1 MNSNDSNFISADTS
15 VARPGP
21 FLARVISHLDP
32 TYMGT
37 LEVEILRPGGG
48 SNGTGSIHAVS
59 YMSPFYGVTSIAH
72 NSQTNDYD
80 GTQKSYGWW
89 AIPPDVGSTVVIIFI
104 DGNPKYGY
112 WIGCVPDENMNF
124 MVPGLAASSQ
134 VVDETK
140 RMPVAEYNKKAIES
154 ESVVV
159 IDPEKIKK
167 PKHPLADALDKQGLL
182 EDDIRGLTTSSSRRD
197 TPSMV
202 FGISTPGPLDKQSG
216 SQRGTI
222 GKKEWEIPNAPVSR
236 LGGTTLVM
244 DDGDD
249 KFIRQTSA
257 SDGPPEYES
266 IEGLPA
272 NQTPTGDV
280 TIPHNELF
288 RIRTRTGHQ
297 ILLHNSEDLI
307 YIGNAR
313 GTSWIEL
320 TSDGKIDIYAEDSV
334 SLHTKQDLNFYAD
347 RDINFE
353 AGRNFNLKVAER
365 HQTEVGTN
373 KVLIVTANNTI
384 DIKGTHDET
393 ITGATKVTAKGGFDL
408 NTTGAN
414 KFTASGA
421 TNIRSGGNHI
431 ETATEIHMNSSGNA
445 ADTAASAAAPEAL
458 TTFANPDETESTID
472 SIMLRIPSHEP
483 WPHHE
488 NLNPTDFKPEMTDRE
503 TGADIATPAAW
514 KEYTTVT
521 DTFQKIRGAD

>member
-1 MNSNDSNFISADTS
+1 
-15 VARPGP
+15 
-21 FLARVISHLDP
+21 
-32 TYMGT
+32 MGT

-72 NSQTNDYD
+72 NSQTNDYN

-134 VVDETK
+134 VVDETQ

-154 ESVVV
+154 DSVVV
-159 IDPEKIKK
+159 TDPEKVKK

-182 EDDIRGLTTSSSRRD
+182 EDDIRGLTTSSARRD

-249 KFIRQTSA
+249 KFIRQTPA

-307 YIGNAR
+307 YIGNAK
-313 GTSWIEL
+313 GTAWIEL
-320 TSDGKIDIYAEDSV
+320 TSDGKIDIYAEDSISV
-334 SLHTKQDLNFYAD
+334 HTKQDMNFYAD

-353 AGRNFNLKVAER
+353 AGRNVNIKSAER
-365 HQTEVGTN
+365 YQTEVGTN
-373 KVLIVTANNTI
+373 FNLIIGENGSITTTG
-384 DIKGTHDET
+384 DINM
-393 ITGATKVTAKGGFDL
+393 
-408 NTTGAN
+408 NTTGNN
-414 KFTASGA
+414 KFTAGGS
-421 TNIRSGGNHI
+421 TNIKSGGNHL
-431 ETATEIHMNSSGNA
+431 ETATQVHMNGP
-445 ADTAASAAAPEAL
+445 AAAEAEVAEAL
-458 TTFANPDETESTID
+458 PTFANPDNTETTID

-488 NLNPTDFKPEMTDRE
+488 NLDPLSFKPEMTDRE
-503 TGADIATPAAW
+503 AGGDIAVPTGW

>member
-1 MNSNDSNFISADTS
+1 
-15 VARPGP
+15 
-21 FLARVISHLDP
+21 
-32 TYMGT
+32 
-37 LEVEILRPGGG
+37 
-48 SNGTGSIHAVS
+48 
-59 YMSPFYGVTSIAH
+59 
-72 NSQTNDYD
+72 
-80 GTQKSYGWW
+80 
-89 AIPPDVGSTVVIIFI
+89 
-104 DGNPKYGY
+104 
-112 WIGCVPDENMNF
+112 

-140 RMPVAEYNKKAIES
+140 RMPVAEYNKKATGLDNTN
-154 ESVVV
+154 VT
-159 IDPEKIKK
+159 DPEKTKK
-167 PKHPLADALDKQGLL
+167 PKHPLATIFEEQGLL
-182 EDDIRGLTTSSSRRD
+182 EDDVRGITTSSARRE

-202 FGISTPGPLDKQSG
+202 FGISTPGPLDKQPNA
-216 SQRGTI
+216 QRGTI
-222 GKKEWEIPNAPVSR
+222 GKKEWSIPNAPVSR
-236 LGGTTLVM
+236 LGGTTFVM

-249 KFIRQTSA
+249 KYLRKTTA
-257 SDGPPEYES
+257 SNGPPEYTQVEQG
-266 IEGLPA
+266 ETG
-272 NQTPTGDV
+272 GDV
-280 TIPHNELF
+280 TIPHNELV

-365 HQTEVGTN
+365 HQTEVGAD
-373 KVLIVTANNTI
+373 KILIVGADNTI
-384 DIKGTHDET
+384 RV
-393 ITGATKVTAKGGFDL
+393 TGKND
-408 NTTGAN
+408 TTTDGLFQV
-414 KFTASGA
+414 KASG
-421 TNIRSGGNHI
+421 TNIDSAEGG
-431 ETATEIHMNSSGNA
+431 EIHLNSENFAG
-445 ADTAASAAAPEAL
+445 TYPEPL
-458 TTFANPDETESTID
+458 STFANPDETESTID

-503 TGADIATPAAW
+503 IGADIATPAAW

>member
-1 MNSNDSNFISADTS
+1 MSNTDSNFISAS
-15 VARPGP
+15 SPESRPGP
-21 FLARVISHLDP
+21 YLARVISHLDP

-48 SNGTGSIHAVS
+48 SNGTGSIHAVN
-59 YMSPFYGVTSIAH
+59 YMSPFFGSTSIAH
-72 NSQTNDYD
+72 NSTTNDYN
-80 GTQKSYGWW
+80 GTQKSYGFW

-154 ESVVV
+154 ESIV
-159 IDPEKIKK
+159 ITDPEKSKK
-167 PKHPLADALDKQGLL
+167 PKHPLADVLDTQGLL
-182 EDDIRGLTTSSSRRD
+182 EDDIRGLTTSSSRRE

-202 FGISTPGPLDKQSG
+202 FGISTPGPLDKQPG
-216 SQRGTI
+216 AQKGTI

-236 LGGTTLVM
+236 LGGTTFVM

-249 KFIRQTSA
+249 KYLRKTSA
-257 SDGPPEYES
+257 SEGPPEYAQAEQGES
-266 IEGLPA
+266 G
-272 NQTPTGDV
+272 GDV

-313 GTSWIEL
+313 GTAWVEL

-353 AGRNFNLKVAER
+353 AGRNFNLKVAEK
-365 HQTEVGTN
+365 HQTEVGGN
-373 KVLIVTANNTI
+373 KVLIVGADNV
-384 DIKGTHDET
+384 IKVVGKNDTT
-393 ITGATKVTAKGGFDL
+393 SGGLFQV
-408 NTTGAN
+408 
-414 KFTASGA
+414 KASG
-421 TNIRSGGNHI
+421 TNIDGGD
-431 ETATEIHMNSSGNA
+431 IHLNSGNFSGN
-445 ADTAASAAAPEAL
+445 DPEAL
-458 TTFANPDETESTID
+458 STFENPTEDSATTIE

-488 NLNPTDFKPEMTDRE
+488 NLNPKEFKPELTDRE
-503 TGADIATPAAW
+503 AGSAIAVPDLW
-514 KEYTTVT
+514 KEYTTIT
-521 DTFQKIRGAD
+521 DTFQKVKGAE

>member
-1 MNSNDSNFISADTS
+1 
-15 VARPGP
+15 
-21 FLARVISHLDP
+21 
-32 TYMGT
+32 MGT

-72 NSQTNDYD
+72 NSQTNDYN

-134 VVDETK
+134 VVDETQ

-154 ESVVV
+154 DSVVV
-159 IDPEKIKK
+159 TDPEKVKK

-182 EDDIRGLTTSSSRRD
+182 EDDIRGLTTSSARRD

-249 KFIRQTSA
+249 KFIRQTPA

-313 GTSWIEL
+313 GTAWIEL

-347 RDINFE
+347 RDINLE

-365 HQTEVGTN
+365 HQTEVGAD
-373 KVLIVTANNTI
+373 KILIVGADNTI
-384 DIKGTHDET
+384 RV
-393 ITGATKVTAKGGFDL
+393 TGKNDTTADGLFQVKS
-408 NTTGAN
+408 
-414 KFTASGA
+414 SG
-421 TNIRSGGNHI
+421 TNIDGG
-431 ETATEIHMNSSGNA
+431 EIHLNSGNFTGT
-445 ADTAASAAAPEAL
+445 DPEPL
-458 TTFANPDETESTID
+458 STFSNPDETESTID
-472 SIMLRIPSHEP
+472 SIMLRIPNHEP

-503 TGADIATPAAW
+503 IGSDIAAPAAW

>member
-1 MNSNDSNFISADTS
+1 MSNNDVNFISNDES
-15 VARPGP
+15 ISRPGP
-21 FLARVISHLDP
+21 YLARVISHLDP

-37 LEVEILRPGGG
+37 LEVEILRPAGG

-72 NSQTNDYD
+72 NSETNNYN

-89 AIPPDVGSTVVIIFI
+89 AIPPDVGSTVMIIFI

-140 RMPVAEYNKKAIES
+140 RMPVAEYNKKAIDS

-159 IDPEKIKK
+159 TDPEKVKK
-167 PKHPLADALDKQGLL
+167 SRHPLADALEQQGLL
-182 EDDIRGLTTSSSRRD
+182 EDDIRGITTSSARRD

-202 FGISTPGPLDKQSG
+202 FGISTPGPLDKRSG

-249 KFIRQTSA
+249 KFIRKKSA
-257 SDGPPEYES
+257 NEGPPDYEAL
-266 IEGLPA
+266 EQLPSGSA
-272 NQTPTGDV
+272 PTGNV

-307 YIGNAR
+307 YIGNAK
-313 GTSWIEL
+313 GTAWIEL

-365 HQTEVGTN
+365 HQTEVGTD
-373 KVLIVTANNTI
+373 KILIVDANNF
-384 DIKGTHDET
+384 IKVAGNHDET
-393 ITGATKVTAKGGFDL
+393 VDGVTTISTGEGHTITAGGDFEV
-408 NTTGAN
+408 
-414 KFTASGA
+414 KASN
-421 TNIRSGGNHI
+421 TNIDGGN
-431 ETATEIHMNSSGNA
+431 IHLNSGNFAGQA
-445 ADTAASAAAPEAL
+445 ATAPESL
-458 TTFANPDETESTID
+458 STFANPNETASTID

-488 NLNPTDFKPEMTDRE
+488 NLNPTDFKPAMTDRE
-503 TGADIATPAAW
+503 IGSNITAPTAW

-521 DTFQKIRGAD
+521 DTFQKIKGAD